1 MGWGTRGGSGGGL
14 SEKRPEESSLG
25 QSLPGRGL
33 PDYSPVLVDLGSAF
47 GSPTGR
53 LIFSVERKEIKSV
66 GTTNHKLPDGQQ
78 VREEE

>member
-1 MGWGTRGGSGGGL
+1 MGWGTRGRSGCGR
-14 SEKRPEESSLG
+14 SKKRPEEPSLG
-25 QSLPGRGL
+25 QSLPRRDL

-53 LIFSVERKEIKSV
+53 LIFSVKRKEIMSV
-66 GTTNHKLPDGQQ
+66 GTTNHKPPDGQQ